1 VVSSRQVSS
10 SMGTPLAMRSARV
23 RRSGSP
29 GIRTGSSG
37 CCGGEAVMYWVI
49 AAISVL
55 SHSRSISRDGSIT
68 IVSMPLVAVPAPC
81 RSGRI
86 VPLPHKAPASISQT
100 KASA

>member
-55 SHSRSISRDGSIT
+55 SHSRSMRRDGSIT
-68 IVSMPLVAVPAPC
+68 IVSMPLVAAPAPC
-81 RSGRI
+81 LSGFI
-86 VPLPHKAPASISQT
+86 VPLPYSAPASISQT